1 MVEKQLPYIGAAFL
15 FLQLNDSDMDFLE
28 LVNTRQ
34 SDRAYIPK
42 PVEPEKL
49 DRILECARLA
59 PSACNAQP
67 WHLIV
72 VDEEDKRL
80 QIAEAASS
88 RALGMNH
95 FSRQAPVHLVIVE
108 EKPNFTSRA
117 GGWIKKKHF
126 PLMDIGIVAEHIC
139 LAAAFEGLGSC
150 MIGWFNEEKVHNILG
165 VPGNKRIPLIV
176 TLGYTDKPTRR
187 KMRKNADEI
196 ITRNR
201 Y

>member
-1 MVEKQLPYIGAAFL
+1 MD
-15 FLQLNDSDMDFLE
+15 FLQL
-28 LVNTRQ
+28 VTQRQ
-34 SDRAYIPK
+34 SDRSYNRQ

-49 DRILECARLA
+49 ERILECARLA

-72 VDEEDKRL
+72 VDDEDKRHD
-80 QIAEAASS
+80 IAEAASS

-95 FSRQAPVHLVIVE
+95 FSWQAPVHIVIVE

-139 LAAAFEGLGSC
+139 LAAASEGLGSC
-150 MIGWFNEEKVHNILG
+150 MIGWFNETKVRHTLG
-165 VPGNKRIPLIV
+165 VPDSKRIPLII
-176 TLGYTDKPTRR
+176 TIGYTDQPTR
-187 KMRKNADEI
+187 KKLRKNTNEI

>member
-1 MVEKQLPYIGAAFL
+1 
-15 FLQLNDSDMDFLE
+15 MDFLK
-28 LVNTRQ
+28 LVTTRQ
-34 SDRAYIPK
+34 SDRSYIDK
-42 PVEPEKL
+42 AVEPEKL
-49 DRILECARLA
+49 ERILECARLA

-72 VDEEDKRL
+72 VDKEEKRH

-95 FSRQAPVHLVIVE
+95 FSWEAPVHIVIVE
-108 EKPNFTSRA
+108 EKPNFTSKA

-139 LAAAFEGLGSC
+139 LAAAAEDLGSC
-150 MIGWFNEEKVHNILG
+150 MIGWFNEAKVRRTLE
-165 VPGNKRIPLIV
+165 VPDDKRIPLII
-176 TLGYTDKPTRR
+176 TIGYTEKPVRA

>member
-1 MVEKQLPYIGAAFL
+1 
-15 FLQLNDSDMDFLE
+15 MDFLK
-28 LVNTRQ
+28 LVTTRQ
-34 SDRAYIPK
+34 SDRSYSNK

-49 DRILECARLA
+49 ERILECARLA

-67 WHLIV
+67 WHLIL
-72 VDEEDKRL
+72 VDDEDKRHE
-80 QIAEAASS
+80 IAKASSS

-95 FSRQAPVHLVIVE
+95 FSWEAPVHIVIVE
-108 EKPNFTSRA
+108 EKPNFTSKA

-139 LAAAFEGLGSC
+139 LAAAAEQLGSC
-150 MIGWFNEEKVHNILG
+150 MIGWFDEAKVHKTLG
-165 VPGNKRIPLIV
+165 IPDNKRIPLII
-176 TLGYTDKPTRR
+176 TIGYTEKPLRAKVR
-187 KMRKNADEI
+187 KKTDEI